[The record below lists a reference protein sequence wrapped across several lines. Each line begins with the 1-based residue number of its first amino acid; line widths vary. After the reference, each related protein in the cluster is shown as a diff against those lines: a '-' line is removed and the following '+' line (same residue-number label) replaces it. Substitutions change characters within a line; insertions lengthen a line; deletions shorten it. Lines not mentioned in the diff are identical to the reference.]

1 MVKNSNIKGKFTLE
15 NLARDNTEL
24 LKLARHNTWKLDYK
38 YKNQITKGKVQM
50 RKNNAS
56 NYNSAADLGIA
67 SFHMFNLL
75 LSY

>member
-56 NYNSAADLGIA
+56 NYNLTEFFKKYTKKIQQ
-67 SFHMFNLL
+67 LI
-75 LSY
+75 